1 MDSLVSYFAPR
12 PVGWFRLD
20 RSILHAVTTM
30 PWGRPARLGVD
41 LGCRAGQLC
50 HGELGQIASV
60 GSEPFVVLIGA
71 DCRDES
77 EPEAWFEKI
86 PTTRIRRLGLDV
98 DTLERV
104 IRPDLGPV
112 ALGET

>member
-1 MDSLVSYFAPR
+1 M
-12 PVGWFRLD
+12 
-20 RSILHAVTTM
+20 
-30 PWGRPARLGVD
+30 
-41 LGCRAGQLC
+41 
-50 HGELGQIASV
+50 
-60 GSEPFVVLIGA
+60 LIGA

>member
-1 MDSLVSYFAPR
+1 M
-12 PVGWFRLD
+12 
-20 RSILHAVTTM
+20 
-30 PWGRPARLGVD
+30 
-41 LGCRAGQLC
+41 
-50 HGELGQIASV
+50 
-60 GSEPFVVLIGA
+60 LIGA

-77 EPEAWFEKI
+77 APEAWFEKT